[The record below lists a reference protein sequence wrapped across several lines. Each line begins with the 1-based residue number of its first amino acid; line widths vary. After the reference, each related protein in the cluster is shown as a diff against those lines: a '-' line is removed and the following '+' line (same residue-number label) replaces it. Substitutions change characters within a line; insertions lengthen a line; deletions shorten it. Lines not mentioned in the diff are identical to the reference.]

1 MTMMKSMVK
10 TGAYKR
16 WVILGLFLTVTA
28 GAAAGETVSIQA
40 RGAYFIP
47 SEAVFKEIYGES
59 PVYGGEVSLKIMGGL
74 SIWVAG
80 NYFNKTGKLTF
91 TEESTTMTLIPVFGG
106 LQYEFLSGRIR
117 PYIGAGAGYILYME
131 ENPIGKVEDG
141 GLGFM
146 GRAGMRVLIT
156 GPLFLDLQ
164 ASYSVCKVK
173 PAGIEADL
181 GGIQAGVGLGLQFQ
195 P

>member
-1 MTMMKSMVK
+1 MMK
-10 TGAYKR
+10 TAACRQGA
-16 WVILGLFLTVTA
+16 ILVFFIAVTA
-28 GAAAGETVSIQA
+28 GAAAGDSFSIQA

-59 PVYGGEVSLKIMGGL
+59 PVYGGGISLKIMGGL
-74 SIWVAG
+74 SLWAG
-80 NYFNKTGKLTF
+80 GSFFNKTGTLTF

-106 LQYEFLSGRIR
+106 LQYQFLSGRFR
-117 PYIGAGAGYILYME
+117 PYIGAGAGYILYKE

-146 GRAGMRVLIT
+146 GLAGVKVLIA

-164 ASYSVCKVK
+164 GSYSMCKVE

-181 GGIQAGVGLGLQFQ
+181 GGIHIGLGLGLQFL

>member
-1 MTMMKSMVK
+1 MIMMMLMAK
-10 TGAYKR
+10 TAAR
-16 WVILGLFLTVTA
+16 RLCSALGLLLAITV
-28 GAAAGETVSIQA
+28 GAAAGETFSIQA
-40 RGAYFIP
+40 RGAYFVP
-47 SEAVFKEIYGES
+47 SEAVFKEIYGEG
-59 PVYGGEVSLKIMGGL
+59 PVYGAEISLKIIGGL
-74 SIWVAG
+74 SIWAG
-80 NYFNKTGKLTF
+80 GSYFNKTGKLTF

-106 LQYEFLSGRIR
+106 LQYQFLSGRIR
-117 PYIGAGAGYILYME
+117 PYIGAGAGYILYKE

-146 GRAGMRVLIT
+146 GRAGVRVLIA

-164 ASYSVCKVK
+164 GSYSMCKVK

-181 GGIQAGVGLGLQFQ
+181 GGINAGVGLGLQFQ